1 MNKKSKILLVVVVIL
16 AAFGICQFF
25 FGFLLLGSSA
35 LFTVALPE
43 AIPPYFLTVSEVLA
57 EKENM
62 VGRQIRISGVV
73 LGESIEYD
81 EANQQLSFFTAD
93 VPGDLAEV
101 ERQGGLATVLENA
114 VNDPNRER
122 IQIMYIGAKPELL
135 RHMAQAILAGELRAD
150 GLFYAD
156 EILLKCPTRYEE
168 ALPEQ
173 ALH

>member
-1 MNKKSKILLVVVVIL
+1 MNKKSKIIVVVVVIL
-16 AAFGICQFF
+16 AGFGVCQFL

-35 LFTVALPE
+35 LFTISLPE
-43 AIPPYFLTVSEVLA
+43 TIPPYFMTVSEVLA

-62 VGRQIRISGVV
+62 VDRQIRISGAV

-81 EANQQLSFFTAD
+81 EANQQLSFFIVD
-93 VPGDLAEV
+93 IPGDLAEV
-101 ERQGGLATVLENA
+101 EQQGGLATVLENA
-114 VNDPNRER
+114 VNDLTRER
-122 IQIMYIGAKPELL
+122 IQIMYIGEQPGLL

-150 GLFYAD
+150 GIFYAD

-173 ALH
+173 TIH